1 MKKFTLLFVLILSS
15 CLSEDKID
23 ASKYPILTTVKE
35 VSDIYEVNLDLSGK
49 SETCSV
55 HKYFDGSVELEY
67 TYDLIDTDRYTP
79 LYYSIIISKERSVRE
94 AKKAYQLTNG
104 AYDIVTS
111 SFGQGTEEVK
121 NINLPGDDNFY
132 AIRTYDGEPNGVLLT
147 IRHGKYIYNLITSG
161 IYTDDHSFIKE
172 VILPEI
178 ENLKKFSIVE

>member
-1 MKKFTLLFVLILSS
+1 MKKILLLVCLIFCS
-15 CLSEDKID
+15 CISDDTIEV
-23 ASKYPILTTVKE
+23 SKYPIITTIKE
-35 VSDIYEVNLDLSGK
+35 ITEVYDINLDLSGK

-67 TYDLIDTDRYTP
+67 TYDLIETDRYSP
-79 LYYSIIISKERSVRE
+79 LYYSITIAKERSVKE

-104 AYDIVTS
+104 AYNIVAS

-121 NINLPGDDNFY
+121 NINLPGEDSFY

-147 IRHGKYIYNLITSG
+147 IRDGKFIYNLITSG
-161 IYTDDHSFIKE
+161 IYTEDHSLVKE

-178 ENLKKFSIVE
+178 ENLKRFTIVE